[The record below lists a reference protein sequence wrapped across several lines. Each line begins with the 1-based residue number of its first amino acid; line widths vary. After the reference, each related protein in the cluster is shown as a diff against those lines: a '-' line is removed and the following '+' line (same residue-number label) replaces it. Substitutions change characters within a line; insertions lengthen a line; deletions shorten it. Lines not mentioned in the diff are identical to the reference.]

1 METIEA
7 FPLVHKGWKTG
18 SYDYK
23 DQLLIIKMKIEHC
36 KSKHHNMKMGWINY
50 KKAFNNVPHSWIIK
64 ASEPFKI
71 SL

>member
-36 KSKHHNMKMGWINY
+36 KSKHHNMSMGWINY
-50 KKAFNNVPHSWIIK
+50 KKTFDKVPHKWIIK
-64 ASEPFKI
+64 AFEPFKI